1 MSASIFDHPGRLAV
15 ARLLAFLL
23 AACGSSGGDGGPD
36 DRCFKVAQVPG
47 WQIHMISSFAD
58 TGSVDTTYQ
67 VRLHANL
74 DATGSTGPVQASHA
88 NPNGFAW
95 FAGTPTGT
103 IAAQDTVIAHHP
115 PTTDTVVGHATGFG
129 AGPSA
134 RVGPYLSVDLSAC
147 KATLGAIVYSTVT
160 KSQHGHADVLDTLIA
175 AYPFLPGIPID
186 SLFVANGLTVPSAT
200 IPSVLLSAPFG
211 ATGEYRV
218 GGLSDPY
225 DSVVSPAFDSATVS
239 WTVARLASLT
249 APARRGAAAG
259 FTALPNGAVLPPKR

>member
-1 MSASIFDHPGRLAV
+1 MSASIFDHPGRLA
-15 ARLLAFLL
+15 AAPLLTLLL
-23 AACGSSGGDGGPD
+23 AACGSGGGNGGPD

-67 VRLHANL
+67 VRLHASL
-74 DATGSTGPVQASHA
+74 DATGSTGPVQTSHTNA
-88 NPNGFAW
+88 NGFAW

-103 IAAQDTVIAHHP
+103 ITAQDTVIYYHP
-115 PTTDTVVGHATGFG
+115 PTTDTIVGHATGYG

-134 RVGPYLSVDLSAC
+134 RVGPYLSVDLSSC

-160 KSQHGHADVLDTLIA
+160 ESQHGHTDILDTLIA
-175 AYPFLPGIPID
+175 AYPFLPGITID
-186 SLFVANGLTVPSAT
+186 SLFVANGLTVPSAK
-200 IPSVLLSAPFG
+200 IPSVLISAPFG

-218 GGLSDPY
+218 GGLTTPY

-239 WTVARLASLT
+239 WTLAPLASLT
-249 APARRGAAAG
+249 APVARGGSTR
-259 FTALPNGAVLPPKR
+259 FMTLPNGAVLPPER